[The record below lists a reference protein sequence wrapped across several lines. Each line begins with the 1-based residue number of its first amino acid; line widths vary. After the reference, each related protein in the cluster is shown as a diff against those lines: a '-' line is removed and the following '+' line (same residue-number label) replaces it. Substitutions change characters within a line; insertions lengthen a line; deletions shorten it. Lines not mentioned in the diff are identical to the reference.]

1 MLIRPPHPG
10 DNDFEEDSP
19 MIRTFSRLLGALAL
33 GIAATGPALAAETVN
48 DQDLKWSF
56 VPGFARPIEVAVVS
70 GDPNQPGPFV
80 IRMRMPSGMKI
91 APQRY
96 PDDRELTILKGI
108 FWSAEGES
116 YNWKEMNEYKAGTVI
131 QKPTGKAYYGW
142 ARTAVVLEEKGTG
155 PTKIEYVHEDDDPR
169 NHRRE

>member
-1 MLIRPPHPG
+1 
-10 DNDFEEDSP
+10 

-142 ARTAVVLEEKGTG
+142 ARTAVILEEKGMG
-155 PTKIEYVHEDDDPR
+155 PTKIEYVHEEDDPR
-169 NHRRE
+169 THRRE

>member
-1 MLIRPPHPG
+1 
-10 DNDFEEDSP
+10 

-70 GDPNQPGPFV
+70 GNPNEPGPFV
-80 IRMRMPSGMKI
+80 IRLRMPSGMKI

-142 ARTAVVLEEKGTG
+142 ARTAVILEEKGMG
-155 PTKIEYVHEDDDPR
+155 PTKIEYVHEEDDPR
-169 NHRRE
+169 THRRE